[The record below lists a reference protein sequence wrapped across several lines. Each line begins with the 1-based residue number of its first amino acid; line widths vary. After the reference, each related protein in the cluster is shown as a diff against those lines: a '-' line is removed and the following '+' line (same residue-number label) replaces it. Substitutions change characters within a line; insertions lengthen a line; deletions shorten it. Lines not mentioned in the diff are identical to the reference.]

1 MKAYK
6 HHIFSPYRVCPIGA
20 HVDHQHGL
28 VTGFA
33 IDKGVDLFFDVRE
46 DTLVKLS
53 SETFGGELEF
63 DITVPAQVR
72 QKQWGDYARG
82 AKYALQKRFR
92 LTRGIEGVIRG
103 SLPVGGLSSSAAV
116 LIAYVMAFARA
127 NGIELQPFEV
137 AQIASEA
144 EREYIGLN
152 NGLLDQACIALG
164 RRDGLLFLDCDSNE
178 YRVIARNPD
187 MPPFEI
193 GIFFSGLTRGI
204 EGVIRGSLPVGGLSS
219 SAAVLIA
226 YVLAFARANGIE
238 LQPFEVAQIA
248 SEAERE
254 YIGLNNGL
262 LDQACIALGRR
273 DGLLFLDCDS
283 NEYRVIA
290 RNPDMPPFEI
300 GIFFSGLTRS
310 LVNSDYNLRV
320 FECKTA
326 AWNMLAYMD
335 QPLKPFDKTFLR
347 DIPKA
352 VFEKTRIAMP
362 QRFARRAEH
371 FYSEYR
377 RVRQGVTAWET
388 GNLKLFGKLCFDSC
402 ESSIHNYECGSPE
415 LIGIYEILRSL
426 PGVYG
431 GRFSGAGFKGAVIA
445 LVDPAHKED
454 VERELTR
461 RYLEEFPEY
470 EKTFKVFWV
479 QPDDGARFV

>member
-193 GIFFSGLTRGI
+193 GIFFSGLTR
-204 EGVIRGSLPVGGLSS
+204 
-219 SAAVLIA
+219 
-226 YVLAFARANGIE
+226 
-238 LQPFEVAQIA
+238 
-248 SEAERE
+248 
-254 YIGLNNGL
+254 
-262 LDQACIALGRR
+262 
-273 DGLLFLDCDS
+273 
-283 NEYRVIA
+283 
-290 RNPDMPPFEI
+290 
-300 GIFFSGLTRS
+300 S

-377 RVRQGVTAWET
+377 RVRQGVTSWET

>member
-127 NGIELQPFEV
+127 NGI
-137 AQIASEA
+137 
-144 EREYIGLN
+144 
-152 NGLLDQACIALG
+152 D
-164 RRDGLLFLDCDSNE
+164 
-178 YRVIARNPD
+178 
-187 MPPFEI
+187 
-193 GIFFSGLTRGI
+193 
-204 EGVIRGSLPVGGLSS
+204 
-219 SAAVLIA
+219 
-226 YVLAFARANGIE
+226 

-445 LVDPAHKED
+445 MVDPAHKED

>member
-6 HHIFSPYRVCPIGA
+6 YHIFSPYRVCPIGA

-116 LIAYVMAFARA
+116 LIAYVM
-127 NGIELQPFEV
+127 
-137 AQIASEA
+137 
-144 EREYIGLN
+144 
-152 NGLLDQACIALG
+152 
-164 RRDGLLFLDCDSNE
+164 
-178 YRVIARNPD
+178 
-187 MPPFEI
+187 
-193 GIFFSGLTRGI
+193 
-204 EGVIRGSLPVGGLSS
+204 
-219 SAAVLIA
+219 
-226 YVLAFARANGIE
+226 AFARANGIE

-470 EKTFKVFWV
+470 ERTFKVFWV